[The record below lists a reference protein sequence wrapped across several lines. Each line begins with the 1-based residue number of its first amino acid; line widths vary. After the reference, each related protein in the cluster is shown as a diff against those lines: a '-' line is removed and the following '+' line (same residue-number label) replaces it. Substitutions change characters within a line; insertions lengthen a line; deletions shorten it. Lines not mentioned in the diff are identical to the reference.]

1 MNSITITNAT
11 NGAIINIT
19 QFHRSGL
26 DHIGTITLACLTVA
40 CIATGLYL
48 LLKKPKPKSPQRP

>member
-26 DHIGTITLACLTVA
+26 DHIGIITLTCLAVA
-40 CIATGLYL
+40 CIGTGLYL
-48 LLKKPKPKSPQRP
+48 LLRKPKSKTP

>member
-19 QFHRSGL
+19 HIHRSGL
-26 DHIGTITLACLTVA
+26 DHIGIITLTCLAVA

-48 LLKKPKPKSPQRP
+48 LLKKPKPKSP